1 MTKSDFIK
9 ILEKQAQTY
18 RNYGDNVLADEL
30 DFVIEIA
37 NGLNKKEMSQAK
49 QTIKAGDYVYIPT
62 YSRKALRVIT
72 NPESNVRPLRVLI
85 NDDTFIDLQENG
97 LSSKYHI
104 EPIAFLA
111 TPENKA
117 KIEQFYGC
125 ELESPTTR
133 MATLSI
139 PHYNS

>member
-30 DFVIEIA
+30 EFVIDIA
-37 NGLNKKEMSQAK
+37 NGLNKKEMSQEQK
-49 QTIKAGDYVYIPT
+49 IKAGDYVYIPT
-62 YSRKALRVIT
+62 YSQKALKVMAV
-72 NPESNVRPLRVLI
+72 NGKLRAFF
-85 NDDTFIDLQENG
+85 NGDMFICLKENG
-97 LSSKYHI
+97 LSSSNHI
-104 EPIAFLA
+104 NPIAFLA

-125 ELESPTTR
+125 ELDNPPIR
-133 MATLSI
+133 MATLTI
-139 PHYNS
+139 PHDNS